1 MAVAMMLDNPD
12 GSQELYEKLRARL
25 HLDAPAGG
33 TLHLA
38 GPSPRGGW
46 RVVEVFDSVEAASRF
61 LKDQLLP
68 ALKEAGVSGR
78 PPEPEFWPV
87 HNYMIPAALA

>member
-33 TLHLA
+33 TVHLA

-46 RVVEVFDSVEAASRF
+46 RVVEVFDSVEDASRF

-68 ALKEAGVSGR
+68 ALKEAGVSAR

-87 HNYMIPAALA
+87 HNYMTPVAQT

>member
-12 GSQELYEKLRARL
+12 GSQELYEKLRERL
-25 HLDAPAGG
+25 RLDAPAGG
-33 TLHLA
+33 TVHLA

-46 RVVEVFDSVEAASRF
+46 RVVEVFDSVEDASRF
-61 LKDQLLP
+61 LKEQLMP
-68 ALKEAGVSGR
+68 ALQEAGVSGR

-87 HNYMIPAALA
+87 HTCMTLGAET

>member
-25 HLDAPAGG
+25 QLDAPAGG
-33 TLHLA
+33 TVHVA

-46 RVVEVFDSVEAASRF
+46 RVVEVFDSVEDASRF
-61 LKDQLLP
+61 LKDQLVP
-68 ALKEAGVSGR
+68 ALEQAGVTGWA
-78 PPEPEFWPV
+78 PEPEFWPV
-87 HNYMIPAALA
+87 HNYMAAGVQA